1 MPKRVPTFFPIACR
15 HCKPI
20 GQHSGHPLRMPMSAL
35 TERAVQRG
43 RLLERIN
50 QQRTALA
57 LSCAPVVDALNAADH
72 VVEGAERTRR
82 WIGENPIVVGI
93 GLFMLVLWRPKGA
106 LKLASKGLLG
116 WRTLRLIRQKLGPLL
131 A

>member
-1 MPKRVPTFFPIACR
+1 
-15 HCKPI
+15 
-20 GQHSGHPLRMPMSAL
+20 MSAL

-57 LSCAPVVDALNAADH
+57 LSCAPVVDALNTADH

-116 WRTLRLIRQKLGPLL
+116 WRTLRLIRQKLGLLL